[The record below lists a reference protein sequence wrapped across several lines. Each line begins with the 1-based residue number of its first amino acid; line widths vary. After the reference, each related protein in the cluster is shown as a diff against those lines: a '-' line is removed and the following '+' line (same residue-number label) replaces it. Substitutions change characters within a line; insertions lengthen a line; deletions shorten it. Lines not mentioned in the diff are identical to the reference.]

1 MKKTVVIHQP
11 DFIPYLGFFHRFLY
25 ADLYIALDHVQFVNG
40 SSKAWTHRD
49 KIKTPQ
55 GEKWLTIS
63 TKKSP
68 RNTSIN
74 KIELSTETSW
84 REENLHALDVNYR
97 DAPFYKEILPEIESL
112 YSESCDH
119 LSEFNLK
126 SIELLMYLLDV
137 RVPWVLSSS
146 MQPEG
151 KKNELLVN
159 LLKKIGATHYL
170 SSIGSKAYLDEELL
184 NDVGIEVI
192 WQNFIHPVYPQ
203 LFGNFIPNL
212 SSLDMLFNCGIKQS
226 RLLLKGN

>member
-11 DFIPYLGFFHRFLY
+11 DFIPYLGFFHRFLH

-49 KIKTPQ
+49 KIKTLQ

-63 TKKSP
+63 TKKAP
-68 RNTSIN
+68 RNTPIN
-74 KIELSTETSW
+74 KIKLSSEKNW
-84 REENLHALDVNYR
+84 REENRHALEVNYR

-112 YSESCDH
+112 YSESYDH

-126 SIELLMYLLDV
+126 SIEILMNLLDV
-137 RVPWVLSSS
+137 RIPWVLSSS

-159 LLKKIGATHYL
+159 LLKKNGATHYL
-170 SSIGSKAYLDEELL
+170 SGIGAKAYLDEDLL

-192 WQNFIHPVYPQ
+192 WQKFIHPVYPQ
-203 LFGNFIPNL
+203 LFGEFVPNL
-212 SSLDMLFNCGIKQS
+212 SSMDMLFNCGIKQS